1 MLISRSSVAH
11 QLLRSQLL
19 SVFRLFFFLKNLL
32 FRYCL
37 SCQQTLYYPLYKVSE
52 VKRNY
57 NLRKDDD
64 VPPTAFLVV
73 ENLMFEVNQCKIT
86 YRVRFCLQLLMLVYF
101 NRYFVNKNLVSPRNW
116 TWTQL
121 GKCTP
126 REIGTVN
133 FTLFTIGHR

>member
-1 MLISRSSVAH
+1 MFVQISIISTEIGNLQSYWKAC
-11 QLLRSQLL
+11 
-19 SVFRLFFFLKNLL
+19 SVFFFKNLL

-64 VPPTAFLVV
+64 VPPAAFLVV

-86 YRVRFCLQLLMLVYF
+86 YRVRFCLQLIMLVYF

-116 TWTQL
+116 MWPQL
-121 GKCTP
+121 GNCTP

-133 FTLFTIGHR
+133 FT